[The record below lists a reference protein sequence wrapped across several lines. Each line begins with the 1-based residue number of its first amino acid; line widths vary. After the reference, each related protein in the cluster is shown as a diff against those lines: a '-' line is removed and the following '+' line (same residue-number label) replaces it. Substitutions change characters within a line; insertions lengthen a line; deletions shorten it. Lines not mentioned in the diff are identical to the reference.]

1 MNVRKL
7 LICLII
13 GVFLLQIS
21 VFAEETQSETNT
33 TNNDLS
39 IIDPLNDNTSN
50 DNTSDDNTSELSS
63 QDDLTGDID
72 DTNLS
77 ENEEIVDSEQTELLP
92 EFDYS
97 GQKEL
102 PAGYERYIALA
113 LDKKNMPIDI
123 LINGSYLKTD
133 TDALLINNTT
143 YVPLRAI
150 FVALGY
156 KDIKFDASTYKA
168 TAIGQ
173 LGNFEFLLNS
183 NEVYINEKLV
193 QMDQP
198 SLMVNGRT
206 MVPVRFISEYFKFN
220 IAWDPFYSTVNLV
233 NTTFAVNTASL
244 NGRFYSY
251 DEFTTFAK
259 LIMKEAGG
267 TSYETKHAVASVV
280 MNQVRH
286 PGLPN
291 TINGVIFAVS
301 RSAHFPPAHKA
312 GFLDTVPNKECI
324 MAAKMTLRGENSV
337 GPCIYFNT
345 RPFKGKT
352 VYKVSDGVYF
362 CY

>member
-7 LICLII
+7 LICLILGLFI
-13 GVFLLQIS
+13 LQTT
-21 VFAEETQSETNT
+21 VFAEENT
-33 TNNDLS
+33 TDTTLSTNNSS
-39 IIDPLNDNTSN
+39 IIDPSSNT
-50 DNTSDDNTSELSS
+50 NTEEEASDSSS
-63 QDDLTGDID
+63 QEDLTGEID

-77 ENEEIVDSEQTELLP
+77 EEETTPDSEQPEELP
-92 EFDYS
+92 EFTYV

-102 PAGYERYIALA
+102 PEGYERFIDLA

-123 LINGSYLKTD
+123 LINGHYLKTD
-133 TDALLINNTT
+133 TDALIINNTT

-150 FVALGY
+150 FVAFGY
-156 KDIKFDASTYKA
+156 KDIKFDNESYKA
-168 TAIGQ
+168 TANGA
-173 LGNFEFLLNS
+173 LGDFEFLLNS
-183 NEVYINEKLV
+183 NEVYINGKSV

-198 SLMVNGRT
+198 SLLVKGKT
-206 MVPVRFISEYFKFN
+206 MVPVRFVSEFFKFN
-220 IAWDPFYSTVNLV
+220 IAFDSFYNTVNLV
-233 NTTFAVNTASL
+233 NTKFEVNAASL
-244 NGRFYSY
+244 DGRFYTY
-251 DEFTTFAK
+251 EEFTTFAK

-301 RSAHFPPAHKA
+301 RSPHFPPAHKA
-312 GFLDTVPNKECI
+312 GFLDTVPNRECI

>member
-13 GVFLLQIS
+13 GLFLLQTSI
-21 VFAEETQSETNT
+21 FAEETISETNT
-33 TNNDLS
+33 IANDLS
-39 IIDPLNDNTSN
+39 IIDPST
-50 DNTSDDNTSELSS
+50 DNTSEEDTSELSG
-63 QDDLTGDID
+63 QEDLTGDID
-72 DTNLS
+72 DTNLT
-77 ENEEIVDSEQTELLP
+77 ENEAIVDSEQNEILP
-92 EFDYS
+92 EFDCV

-102 PAGYERYIALA
+102 PEGYQRYIDLA
-113 LDKKNMPIDI
+113 LDKKNMPIDL
-123 LINGSYLKTD
+123 LINGSYLKSD

-156 KDIKFDASTYKA
+156 KDIKFDGATYKA
-168 TAIGQ
+168 TAFGT
-173 LGNFEFLLNS
+173 LGDFEFLLNS
-183 NEVYINEKLV
+183 NDVYINGDLV

-206 MVPVRFISEYFKFN
+206 MVPVRFVSQYFKFN
-220 IAWDPFYSTVNLV
+220 IVWDPFYCTVNLV
-233 NTTFAVNTASL
+233 NTTFPVNTASL

-286 PGLPN
+286 PGLAN
-291 TINGVIFAVS
+291 TINGVIYAVS
-301 RSAHFPPAHKA
+301 KSAHFPPAHKA
-312 GFLDTVPNKECI
+312 GFLDTVPNRECI